1 MYVCSQG
8 GDHSETNLANSGYNM
23 PDMKVRKT
31 QNQDP
36 SIFLHTYLLKL
47 IVEIW
52 QFEFLF
58 YSFRNLANLCIMG

>member
-1 MYVCSQG
+1 MHLKFLAICDDQG

-31 QNQDP
+31 KNQDP
-36 SIFLHTYLLKL
+36 SIFLGYLLKL

-52 QFEFLF
+52 QFEF
-58 YSFRNLANLCIMG
+58 SFSF